1 MNAGREAGA
10 SIEHPHGQLL
20 GMSFV
25 PRELVE
31 EQAGAITGGDAAENA
46 AALTALLAGAR
57 NPYRDTVL
65 FNAAAAL
72 IVAGV
77 VPSLRDGVAAAAHAI
92 DSGRGEEVLAN
103 LVTASKEFSA

>member
-1 MNAGREAGA
+1 MLQNGEIVETTLTAADAGLPAA
-10 SIEHPHGQLL
+10 P
-20 GMSFV
+20 
-25 PRELVE
+25 
-31 EQAGAITGGDAAENA
+31 AAAITGGDAAENA